1 MRLSVIVPVYN
12 MAGEGKLKFCM
23 DSLVNQTIDD
33 YEIIAV
39 DDAST
44 DDSLKVLQEY
54 EERFPEKVRVF
65 SYVVNKRQGGAKNR
79 GLREAKGDWIG
90 FIDSD
95 DWVTPEYYEKL
106 LARAQETGADM
117 VGCDYSL
124 VKEQCFRV
132 GKVVRNNSE
141 GQTGELDKER
151 HRSLFMRPGSMVL
164 KIYKASVLR
173 ENSLGFPE
181 GMFYEDNCAGSVWSA
196 YFSRF
201 ERVEEPLYFYYQH
214 QSSTVHHITEEK
226 CLDRMRAAIRLYEEC
241 TERGLSEEYGR
252 ELEYR
257 FTELY
262 YVITL
267 FSYMQGIK
275 RPRLSFVRKLRQG
288 MAEKFPD
295 FQKNAYYR
303 EYTGQ
308 EEQALIAMQQKSD
321 LRFYLY
327 YRLKLLVRR
336 LRK

>member
-95 DWVTPEYYEKL
+95 DWVAPEYYEKL

-132 GKVVRNNSE
+132 EIG
-141 GQTGELDKER
+141 
-151 HRSLFMRPGSMVL
+151 
-164 KIYKASVLR
+164 
-173 ENSLGFPE
+173 
-181 GMFYEDNCAGSVWSA
+181 
-196 YFSRF
+196 
-201 ERVEEPLYFYYQH
+201 
-214 QSSTVHHITEEK
+214 
-226 CLDRMRAAIRLYEEC
+226 RAH
-241 TERGLSEEYGR
+241 
-252 ELEYR
+252 
-257 FTELY
+257 
-262 YVITL
+262 V
-267 FSYMQGIK
+267 
-275 RPRLSFVRKLRQG
+275 
-288 MAEKFPD
+288 
-295 FQKNAYYR
+295 
-303 EYTGQ
+303 
-308 EEQALIAMQQKSD
+308 
-321 LRFYLY
+321 
-327 YRLKLLVRR
+327 
-336 LRK
+336 